1 MGCIEVLIF
10 SRELGPTII
19 NNKREETGSWAPT
32 PTPTLIDQI
41 DGSLLSGCAKVI
53 ALVPEFDYSTQG
65 RSTQSHHP
73 TS

>member
-1 MGCIEVLIF
+1 MDGREGGLLFVYVFF
-10 SRELGPTII
+10 SFGFLSFY
-19 NNKREETGSWAPT
+19 NVHCYPT